1 MYDIFIDTLS
11 FFTHRVWARRGVSK
25 KKSLNFFTHFKRT
38 LIELWLIYKY
48 RVIKQDMNQ
57 KYLGTKDNAY
67 KTQT

>member
-11 FFTHRVWARRGVSK
+11 FFTHRVWGRRGVSK
-25 KKSLNFFTHFKRT
+25 RKSWNFSYFKWT
-38 LIELWLIYKY
+38 LFELWLIYKY